1 MSLSAP
7 FIVRP
12 VATLLLTLAIVL
24 LGILGFRLLPVS
36 PLPDMDFPVITVQA
50 SLPGASPQVMA
61 ATVAT
66 PLERSLGSIAG
77 IEQMTSRSGQGSTRV
92 IVQFELGRDINAA
105 AREVQAAINAAREL
119 LPSGMRSMPTYRKV
133 NPTQAPIMVLALTSE
148 VLEKGQLYDLA
159 STVVAQKLSQVQG
172 VGDVQIGGSSLPAVR
187 VELQPRRLEHY
198 GIALD
203 EVRQTINAASVR
215 KPKGQLEQGSQHWQ
229 IQANDQLHT
238 AESFAPLIIRYHDGA
253 ALRLSDVAKVYD
265 SVENRYNSGFF
276 NHEDAVLL
284 VINRQANANI
294 IATIEAIQKEL
305 PSLQAVLPAS
315 ANLQVAMDRSSVIRA
330 TLHEAEQTL
339 LLATGLVMLVVWL
352 FLGHWRS
359 ALIPAFAVPVSLI
372 GSFAVMYLLDF
383 SLNNLSLMALIIAT
397 GLVVDDAI
405 VVLENIARHIKLGLS
420 PLQAALKGSKEVG
433 FTLLSMNLSLVVVFV
448 SILFMGGII
457 ERLFREFSIT
467 LTVAILISLLVSL
480 TLTPMLCAKW
490 LSSDT
495 VTESEQTISQSRW
508 QQRNQQFQAWVLAGY
523 ERGLNWSLRHRKTM
537 LLGVIFTIAANIV
550 LFISVPKTFMPQQ
563 DTGQLMGMIRSDDG
577 LSYHT
582 MQPKMEAYRQ
592 ALLKDPDVASVA
604 GFIGGGSNAFLIVRL
619 KPITERS
626 LGAQAIVNRL
636 RTQMPQIAGSR
647 LFLWPEQD
655 MNIGGR
661 EGGSS
666 QYEYALL
673 ASDLADLREW
683 QPKVRDAFKKLP
695 ELTDIDSREGR
706 GAQQIT
712 LAVDREQAARLGVDM
727 AMVTAL
733 LNNAFSQR
741 QVATIYETLNQY
753 SVVMELGPEYVGSP
767 EALHQLKMITA
778 DGKQVPLSAFTR
790 WQNTLENERV
800 MHEGQFAV
808 ESINFALAEGVSLD
822 QAARAIEQA
831 MAEIALPTE
840 VQGKMGGTAGAFQST
855 QSNQGWMILLALVI
869 VYLVLGVLYES
880 YVHPL
885 TILSTLPSAGVGA
898 LLAIQLTGGEFSLIS
913 LLGLFLLIGIVKK
926 NAILM
931 IDFALQLQ
939 REQGM
944 PAIEAIHAA
953 CLQRFRPIMM
963 TTMAAILGAL
973 PLLLSSAEGSEMRQP
988 LGLAIVGGLVLSQ
1001 MLTLFSTP
1009 VVYLFFERF
1018 NRQRS
1023 RLVVNKDSA
1032 PCPRA

>member
-12 VATLLLTLAIVL
+12 VATLLLTLAILL

>member
-203 EVRQTINAASVR
+203 EVRQAINATSVR

-490 LSSDT
+490 LSTET

-537 LLGVIFTIAANIV
+537 LLGVIFTIAANIA

-1032 PCPRA
+1032 PCPRS

>member
-203 EVRQTINAASVR
+203 EVRQAINATSVR

-420 PLQAALKGSKEVG
+420 PLQAAFKGSKEVG

-490 LSSDT
+490 LSTET

-537 LLGVIFTIAANIV
+537 LLGVIFTIAANIA

-753 SVVMELGPEYVGSP
+753 SVVMELGPEFVGSP
-767 EALHQLKMITA
+767 EALHQLKMVTA
-778 DGKQVPLSAFTR
+778 DGKHVPLSAFTR